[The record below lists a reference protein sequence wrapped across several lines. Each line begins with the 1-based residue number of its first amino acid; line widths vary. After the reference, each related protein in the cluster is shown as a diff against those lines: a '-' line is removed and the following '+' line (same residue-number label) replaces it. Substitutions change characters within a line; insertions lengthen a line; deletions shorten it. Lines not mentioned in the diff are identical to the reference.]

1 MEKCAQ
7 LITKKFAHRSAASQ
21 RTGLLALSMMIAV
34 NGDVLVLVGT
44 SDVVNDFKL
53 VGGNDSMAGGNVV
66 NDYGWPKFQVAEEG
80 QHDHSRE
87 RVEHVDNQLLA
98 VEAEVMRGCVRYMEF
113 ARAAEYC
120 FEIVAGNGHQ
130 RLVVVYTYVAL
141 FDS

>member
-98 VEAEVMRGCVRYMEF
+98 VEAEIMSGCICYVEF
-113 ARAAEYC
+113 TGMAEYC
-120 FEIVAGNGHQ
+120 FKIIASDCYQ
-130 RLVVVYTYVAL
+130 RLVVVYTHVTL
-141 FDS
+141 FNS